1 MPLQTSGQISLA
13 NIATEFGD
21 SAPHSLSEFY
31 GSASGIPSSGQISIG
46 DFYGVSDSLPDHLVV
61 NNFSLIV
68 PYDGKIAMSTTYLWD
83 TGGQSFD
90 FFKNGNLLTQQG
102 GAEHMFG
109 GNNFLI
115 STYQGFALFE
125 LSIRLSDTSIASIL
139 AKHPSDLALTNGS
152 VEDQNFYAYYRNV
165 NSGDYGYTHFSINT
179 IGDLPISAIRF
190 VYIGNS
196 GESYMR
202 LYSGGVWSGSG
213 SNLVR
218 DPVTGPITDPYIS
231 DNYYTQTNDYGPIY
245 LTNP

>member
-61 NNFSLIV
+61 NNFNEIV
-68 PYDGKIAMSTTYLWD
+68 PPDDKIILSTIYLWD

-90 FFKNGNLLTQQG
+90 FFNNGNLLTQQG
-102 GAEHMFG
+102 GEGYWFG
-109 GNNFLI
+109 GNSFDINV
-115 STYQGFALFE
+115 YQGFGLFE
-125 LSIRLSDTSIASIL
+125 LTIRLSDTSMDSIL

-152 VEDQNFYAYYRNV
+152 VENFHAYYRNV
-165 NSGDYGYTHFSINT
+165 NPGDYGYTHFSINT

-190 VYIGNS
+190 VYYTGDNS
-196 GESYMR
+196 ESYIR
-202 LYSGGVWSGSG
+202 LYSGGVWSGDG
-213 SNLVR
+213 LVR
-218 DPVTGPITDPYIS
+218 DPVTGPITDQYIG
-231 DNYYTQTNDYGPIY
+231 DNYVKQTNDYGPIY